1 MITANDLRQG
11 TTIELE
17 GTLYV
22 VEEFQHV
29 KRGRGGAF
37 VRTKLKNLRTL
48 ETIREVFQPGEKLKD
63 AFINS
68 RKAQYLYREGDNFQ
82 FMDLDNFEEKI
93 IPQDFLGKKVNF
105 LSHNLEVTLN
115 LYEGRIVDLELPSSV
130 ELEVKKSSPGLKGD
144 TVGSATKPVTLES
157 GYTLRVP
164 LFIKE
169 GDLIRVDTRTGE
181 YLGKSS

>member
-48 ETIREVFQPGEKLKD
+48 EIIREVFQPGEKLKD
-63 AFINS
+63 AFISS

>member
-48 ETIREVFQPGEKLKD
+48 EIIRKVFQPEEKLKN
-63 AFINS
+63 AFISS
-68 RKAQYLYREGDNFQ
+68 RKAQ
-82 FMDLDNFEEKI
+82 
-93 IPQDFLGKKVNF
+93 
-105 LSHNLEVTLN
+105 
-115 LYEGRIVDLELPSSV
+115 
-130 ELEVKKSSPGLKGD
+130 
-144 TVGSATKPVTLES
+144 
-157 GYTLRVP
+157 
-164 LFIKE
+164 
-169 GDLIRVDTRTGE
+169 
-181 YLGKSS
+181 

>member
-37 VRTKLKNLRTL
+37 VRTKLKNLGTL

-63 AFINS
+63 AFISS
-68 RKAQYLYREGDNFQ
+68 RKAQYLYREGNNFQ

-115 LYEGRIVDLELPSSV
+115 LYEGQIVDLELPSSV

>member
-37 VRTKLKNLRTL
+37 VRTKLKNRRTL

-63 AFINS
+63 AFISS
-68 RKAQYLYREGDNFQ
+68 RKAQYLYREGNNFQ

-93 IPQDFLGKKVNF
+93 IPQDFLGEKVNF

-115 LYEGRIVDLELPSSV
+115 LYEEQIVDLELPSSV